1 MTNWKD
7 ELEKYNDN
15 FEAINIEGKMYLGNK
30 VKSALRVLS
39 REFNSESYGNTEGA
53 SFFAWSRDWIYFCI
67 DYDGFERIERISRDP
82 SKEKVK
88 HIGIN
93 NVC

>member
-1 MTNWKD
+1 MTNWKT

-39 REFNSESYGNTEGA
+39 KEFDSGFGGTEGQP
-53 SFFAWSRDWIYFCI
+53 FFAWSRDYVYFCLS
-67 DYDGFERIERISRDP
+67 YDGAESIVRVPRDP
-82 SKEKVK
+82 SKERVK
-88 HIGIN
+88 HIGN
-93 NVC
+93 

>member
-1 MTNWKD
+1 MTNWKN

-39 REFNSESYGNTEGA
+39 KEFDSNYGVMNGQV
-53 SFFAWSRDWIYFCI
+53 FFAYSVDWVYFCVTCC
-67 DYDGFERIERISRDP
+67 DSEWIERVPRDP
-82 SKEKVK
+82 SKVIPEY
-88 HIGIN
+88 IGG
-93 NVC
+93 

>member
-39 REFNSESYGNTEGA
+39 REFDASYGATNGR
-53 SFFAWSRDWIYFCI
+53 SFFAWSRDFVYFCVA
-67 DYDGFERIERISRDP
+67 YDGSEWISRIPRDP
-82 SKEKVK
+82 SKERVK
-88 HIGIN
+88 HIGS
-93 NVC
+93 

>member
-39 REFNSESYGNTEGA
+39 REFNSGYGGAEGQ
-53 SFFAWSRDWIYFCI
+53 SFFAWSRDFVYFCVV
-67 DYDGFERIERISRDP
+67 YDGSEWISRIPRDP

-88 HIGIN
+88 HIGI
-93 NVC
+93 

>member
-39 REFNSESYGNTEGA
+39 REFNSGYGGTEGH
-53 SFFAWSRDWIYFCI
+53 SFFAWSINWVYFCHT
-67 DYDGFERIERISRDP
+67 YDGAESIGRIPRDP
-82 SKEKVK
+82 SKEKVR
-88 HIGIN
+88 HIGN
-93 NVC
+93 E

>member
-7 ELEKYNDN
+7 ELEKYNDK

-30 VKSALRVLS
+30 VKAALRVLS
-39 REFNSESYGNTEGA
+39 KEFDSSFGHPEGQP
-53 SFFAWSRDWIYFCI
+53 FFAWSRDFVYFCTNHDGEEDI
-67 DYDGFERIERISRDP
+67 DRIPRDP

-88 HIGIN
+88 YIGS
-93 NVC
+93 

>member
-1 MTNWKD
+1 MTNWKN

-39 REFNSESYGNTEGA
+39 REFDSGYGEPEGQ
-53 SFFAWSRDWIYFCI
+53 SFFAWSRDFVYFCVA
-67 DYDGFERIERISRDP
+67 YDGAESIKRIPRDP

-88 HIGIN
+88 HIGS
-93 NVC
+93 